1 MQLNVKQRK
10 PRISAKKKIVSITN
24 DKSEIIQLFDNI
36 LIEIADFASN
46 LKVDIYLVGG
56 SVRDMILK
64 RQSTDFDF
72 TVVGDSISFAKKLA
86 KKFKTKAVIY
96 ERFRTALVPVGDYKL
111 EFVGTRKEV
120 YELDSRNPIV
130 SEGTLEDDLRRRD
143 FTINAMALAL
153 NGDIR
158 GKIIDLFGGMKDL
171 ESKVLRTPLDPFI
184 TFSDDP
190 LRMLRAA
197 RFASQ
202 LNFDIEKNC
211 LEAIK
216 QMAERIKI
224 ISQERITEEFLK
236 ILKSDK
242 PSVGLMI
249 LQRTGLL
256 KFIFPELNELAGV
269 DYQYENGKEIGHKDV
284 FLHTLK
290 VLDNVATKSNNVWL
304 RFAALT
310 HDIAKP
316 RTKKFVKGTGWT
328 FWGHEELGAKMIN
341 KIFRRMKLPLE
352 HLNYVETIIR
362 LHQRPMV
369 LVGSEVTDSALRRLA
384 FQAGET
390 LEDLFTLCR
399 SDITTNNPKLSSKYL
414 SNYDKVAEKILQV
427 QEKDKLRE
435 FQSPVRGEEIM
446 AICNLEPSPAV
457 GYIKK
462 AIEEAILDGIIA
474 NDYDEAKKYLLDNK
488 DLWLKEIENKI
499 KKS

>member
-1 MQLNVKQRK
+1 MESNEKKKK
-10 PRISAKKKIVSITN
+10 PRIYGKRKIISITN
-24 DKSEIIQLFDNI
+24 DNFEFFQSFDKI
-36 LIEIADFASN
+36 LIEIADFATN
-46 LKVDIYLVGG
+46 QKVDIYLVGG
-56 SVRDMILK
+56 SVRDKLLK

-86 KKFKTKAVIY
+86 KKFKTKAVVY
-96 ERFRTALVPVGDYKL
+96 EKFKTALVTVGFHKL

-120 YELDSRNPIV
+120 YESNSRNPIV
-130 SEGTLEDDLRRRD
+130 SEGTLEDDLKRRD
-143 FTINAMALAL
+143 FTINALAIAL
-153 NGDIR
+153 NGDNR

-171 ESKVLRTPLDPFI
+171 ESKILRTPLDPYL

-197 RFASQ
+197 RFAAQ
-202 LNFDIEKNC
+202 LNFDIETNC
-211 LEAIK
+211 LQAIK
-216 QMAERIKI
+216 KMAERIKI
-224 ISQERITEEFLK
+224 ISQERITDEFLK
-236 ILKSDK
+236 ILKSQK

-249 LQRTGLL
+249 LHTTGLL
-256 KFIFPELNELAGV
+256 KYIFPELDELAGV
-269 DYQYENGKEIGHKDV
+269 DYEYENGKEIGHKDV
-284 FLHTLK
+284 FFHTLK
-290 VLDNVATKSNNVWL
+290 VLDNVATKSDNLWL

-316 RTKKFVKGTGWT
+316 RTKKFIKGTGWT
-328 FWGHEELGAKMIN
+328 FWGHEELGAKMIG
-341 KIFRRMKLPLE
+341 KIFRRMRLPME

-399 SDITTNNPKLSSKYL
+399 SDITTNNPNLSTKYL
-414 SNYDKVAEKILQV
+414 NNYDRVAEKILQV

-435 FQSPVRGEEIM
+435 FQSPVRGDEIM
-446 AICNLEPSPAV
+446 SICNLEPSPAV

-462 AIEEAILDGIIA
+462 AIEEAILDGVIA
-474 NDYDEAKKYLLDNK
+474 NDYDEAKKYLLKNQDT
-488 DLWLKEIENKI
+488 WLREIEKKI